1 MPTPSPASN
10 QRALIYALAAVGLW
24 STMATAFK
32 WALEFNTP
40 MALITVAATVSWCF
54 FGVRVIGADSLKS
67 MREMKSALVLRCLLL
82 GLLNPAFYYWILFTA
97 YDLLP
102 AQDAMAI
109 NYTWGLTLPLV
120 ASLFSRTLPTKYE
133 TGLALLSYL
142 MDSCHC
148 DKWQSR
154 GSLDKFDQP
163 AGVALALFS
172 TVIWGLSWVVNS
184 RIVDANNID
193 PELAL
198 FLNFSAALPVLW
210 IVTGLTGQLP
220 SGRMGSLLGGL
231 YVGLFEMGIA
241 FVLWMNAM
249 RLTDNPLR
257 ISSLIFLAPPL
268 SLLLIGTVLNETI
281 AGSTLVGLVIILVG
295 LAGQQWLDRAR

>member
-1 MPTPSPASN
+1 
-10 QRALIYALAAVGLW
+10 
-24 STMATAFK
+24 MATAFK

-40 MALITVAATVSWCF
+40 MALITLAATVSWCF
-54 FGVRVIGADSLKS
+54 FGARVIVAGSLKS
-67 MREMKSALVLRCLLL
+67 MHEMNSVLILRCLLL
-82 GLLNPAFYYWILFTA
+82 GLLNPAFYYWILLTA

-120 ASLFSRTLPTKYE
+120 ASLFSRTVPTKYE

-142 MDSCHC
+142 GILVIATNGNL
-148 DKWQSR
+148 
-154 GSLDKFDQP
+154 GSLEFDRP

-193 PELAL
+193 AELAL

-210 IVTGLTGQLP
+210 IVTGLTVQLP
-220 SGRMGSLLGGL
+220 SVSVGSLLGGL

-281 AGSTLVGLVIILVG
+281 AGSTLVGLVIILMG
-295 LAGQQWLDRAR
+295 LAGQQWLDRAS

>member
-1 MPTPSPASN
+1 
-10 QRALIYALAAVGLW
+10 
-24 STMATAFK
+24 MATAFK

-40 MALITVAATVSWCF
+40 MALITLAATVSWCF
-54 FGVRVIGADSLKS
+54 FGVRVIVAGSLKS
-67 MREMKSALVLRCLLL
+67 MHEMNSVLILRCLLL
-82 GLLNPAFYYWILFTA
+82 GLLNPAFYYWILLTA

-120 ASLFSRTLPTKYE
+120 ASLFSRTVPTKYE

-142 MDSCHC
+142 GILVIATNGNL
-148 DKWQSR
+148 
-154 GSLDKFDQP
+154 GSLEFDRP

-193 PELAL
+193 AELAL

-220 SGRMGSLLGGL
+220 SVSVGSLLGGL

-281 AGSTLVGLVIILVG
+281 AGSTLVGLVIILMG
-295 LAGQQWLDRAR
+295 LAGQQWLDRAS

>member
-1 MPTPSPASN
+1 
-10 QRALIYALAAVGLW
+10 
-24 STMATAFK
+24 MATAFK

-40 MALITVAATVSWCF
+40 MALITLAATVSWCF

-67 MREMKSALVLRCLLL
+67 MREMKSVLVICCLLL
-82 GLLNPAFYYWILFTA
+82 GLLNPTFYYWILFTA

-142 MDSCHC
+142 GILVIATNGNL
-148 DKWQSR
+148 
-154 GSLDKFDQP
+154 GSLEFDQP
-163 AGVALALFS
+163 TGVALALFS

-184 RIVDANNID
+184 RIVDVNNID

-220 SGRMGSLLGGL
+220 SVSMGSLLGGL

>member
-1 MPTPSPASN
+1 
-10 QRALIYALAAVGLW
+10 
-24 STMATAFK
+24 
-32 WALEFNTP
+32 
-40 MALITVAATVSWCF
+40 
-54 FGVRVIGADSLKS
+54 
-67 MREMKSALVLRCLLL
+67 MREMKSALVIRCLLL

-142 MDSCHC
+142 GILVIATNGNL
-148 DKWQSR
+148 
-154 GSLDKFDQP
+154 GSFEFDQP

-184 RIVDANNID
+184 RIGDANDID

-220 SGRMGSLLGGL
+220 SISTGSLLGGL

-268 SLLLIGTVLNETI
+268 SLLLIGTVLNESI

-295 LAGQQWLDRAR
+295 LAGQQWLDRAK

>member
-1 MPTPSPASN
+1 
-10 QRALIYALAAVGLW
+10 
-24 STMATAFK
+24 MATAFK

-40 MALITVAATVSWCF
+40 MALITLAATVSWCF
-54 FGVRVIGADSLKS
+54 FGVRVIVAGSLKS
-67 MREMKSALVLRCLLL
+67 IREMSRALILRCLLL
-82 GLLNPAFYYWILFTA
+82 GLLNPAFYYWVLLTA

-142 MDSCHC
+142 GILVIATNGNI
-148 DKWQSR
+148 
-154 GSLDKFDQP
+154 GSLEFDRP
-163 AGVALALFS
+163 AGVVLALFS
-172 TVIWGLSWVVNS
+172 TVIWGLSWVINS
-184 RIVDANNID
+184 HIVDANNID

-198 FLNFSAALPVLW
+198 FLNFSSALPLLW
-210 IVTGLTGQLP
+210 IITGLAGQLP
-220 SGRMGSLLGGL
+220 SVSMGSLLGGL
-231 YVGLFEMGIA
+231 YVGFFEMGIA

-281 AGSTLVGLVIILVG
+281 AVSTLIGLVIILMG
-295 LAGQQWLDRAR
+295 LAGQQWLDRAS

>member
-1 MPTPSPASN
+1 
-10 QRALIYALAAVGLW
+10 
-24 STMATAFK
+24 MATAFK

-40 MALITVAATVSWCF
+40 MALITLAATVSWCF
-54 FGVRVIGADSLKS
+54 FGVRVIEADSLKS
-67 MREMKSALVLRCLLL
+67 MREMKSGLVIRCLLL
-82 GLLNPAFYYWILFTA
+82 GLLNPAFYYSILFTA

-142 MDSCHC
+142 GILVIATNGNL
-148 DKWQSR
+148 
-154 GSLDKFDQP
+154 GSLEFDQP
-163 AGVALALFS
+163 TGVALALFS

-220 SGRMGSLLGGL
+220 SVSMGSLLGGL

>member
-1 MPTPSPASN
+1 
-10 QRALIYALAAVGLW
+10 
-24 STMATAFK
+24 MATAFK
-32 WALEFNTP
+32 WALEFSTP
-40 MALITVAATVSWCF
+40 MALITLAATVSWCF
-54 FGVRVIGADSLKS
+54 FGVRAIVAGSLKS
-67 MREMKSALVLRCLLL
+67 IREMNRALVLRCLLL
-82 GLLNPAFYYWILFTA
+82 GLLNPAFYYWVLLTA

-120 ASLFSRTLPTKYE
+120 ASLFSRTLPSKYE

-142 MDSCHC
+142 GILIIATNGNL
-148 DKWQSR
+148 
-154 GSLDKFDQP
+154 GSLEFDRP

-172 TVIWGLSWVVNS
+172 TVIWGLSWVINS

-198 FLNFSAALPVLW
+198 FLNFSAALPLLW
-210 IVTGLTGQLP
+210 IITGLAGQLP
-220 SGRMGSLLGGL
+220 SASMGSLIGGL

-268 SLLLIGTVLNETI
+268 SLLLIGTLLNETI
-281 AGSTLVGLVIILVG
+281 AVSTLIGLVIILMG
-295 LAGQQWLDRAR
+295 LTGQQWLDRAS

>member
-1 MPTPSPASN
+1 
-10 QRALIYALAAVGLW
+10 
-24 STMATAFK
+24 MATAFK

-40 MALITVAATVSWCF
+40 MALITLAATVSWSF
-54 FGVRVIGADSLKS
+54 FGVRVIVAGSLKS
-67 MREMKSALVLRCLLL
+67 MHEMNSVLILRCLLL
-82 GLLNPAFYYWILFTA
+82 GLLNPAFYYWILLTA

-142 MDSCHC
+142 GILVIATNGNL
-148 DKWQSR
+148 
-154 GSLDKFDQP
+154 GSLEFDRP

-193 PELAL
+193 AELAL

-220 SGRMGSLLGGL
+220 SVSVGSLLGGL

-281 AGSTLVGLVIILVG
+281 AGSTLVGLVIILMG

>member
-1 MPTPSPASN
+1 MPTSSSASN

-32 WALEFNTP
+32 LALEFNTP
-40 MALITVAATVSWCF
+40 MALITLAATVSWCF
-54 FGVRVIGADSLKS
+54 FGVRVIGAGSLNS
-67 MREMKSALVLRCLLL
+67 MREMKSALLLRCLLL

-109 NYTWGLTLPLV
+109 NYTWGLTLPIV
-120 ASLFSRTLPTKYE
+120 ASLFSRTLPTTHE

-142 MDSCHC
+142 GILVIATNGNL
-148 DKWQSR
+148 
-154 GSLDKFDQP
+154 GSLEFDQP

-184 RIVDANNID
+184 RIVDVNNID

-220 SGRMGSLLGGL
+220 SVSMGSLLGGL

>member
-1 MPTPSPASN
+1 
-10 QRALIYALAAVGLW
+10 
-24 STMATAFK
+24 MATAFK

-40 MALITVAATVSWCF
+40 MALITLAATVSWCF
-54 FGVRVIGADSLKS
+54 FGVRVIVAGSLKS
-67 MREMKSALVLRCLLL
+67 IREMSRALILRCLLL
-82 GLLNPAFYYWILFTA
+82 GLLNPAFYYWVLLTA

-142 MDSCHC
+142 GILVIATNGNI
-148 DKWQSR
+148 
-154 GSLDKFDQP
+154 GSLEFDRP
-163 AGVALALFS
+163 AGVVLALFS
-172 TVIWGLSWVVNS
+172 TVIWGLSWVINS
-184 RIVDANNID
+184 HIVDANNID

-198 FLNFSAALPVLW
+198 FLNFSSALPLLW
-210 IVTGLTGQLP
+210 IITGLARQLP
-220 SGRMGSLLGGL
+220 SVSMGSLLGGL
-231 YVGLFEMGIA
+231 YVGFFEMGIA

-281 AGSTLVGLVIILVG
+281 AVSTLIGLVIILMG
-295 LAGQQWLDRAR
+295 LAGQQWLDRAS

>member
-1 MPTPSPASN
+1 
-10 QRALIYALAAVGLW
+10 
-24 STMATAFK
+24 MATAFK

-40 MALITVAATVSWCF
+40 MALITLAATVSWCF

-67 MREMKSALVLRCLLL
+67 MREMKSALVICCLLL
-82 GLLNPAFYYWILFTA
+82 GLLNPTFYYWILFTA

-142 MDSCHC
+142 GILVIATNGNL
-148 DKWQSR
+148 
-154 GSLDKFDQP
+154 GSLEFDQP
-163 AGVALALFS
+163 TGVALALFS

-210 IVTGLTGQLP
+210 IVTGLAGQLP
-220 SGRMGSLLGGL
+220 SVSMGSLLGSV

>member
-1 MPTPSPASN
+1 
-10 QRALIYALAAVGLW
+10 
-24 STMATAFK
+24 MATAFK
-32 WALEFNTP
+32 WALEFTTP
-40 MALITVAATVSWCF
+40 MALITLAATVSWCF

-67 MREMKSALVLRCLLL
+67 MREMKSALVIRCLLL
-82 GLLNPAFYYWILFTA
+82 GLLNPALYYWILFTA

-142 MDSCHC
+142 GILVIATNGNL
-148 DKWQSR
+148 
-154 GSLDKFDQP
+154 GSLEFDQP

-220 SGRMGSLLGGL
+220 SVSMGSLLGGL

-281 AGSTLVGLVIILVG
+281 TGSTLVGLVIILVG

>member
-1 MPTPSPASN
+1 MSASSSASN
-10 QRALIYALAAVGLW
+10 QRALIYALSAVGLW

-40 MALITVAATVSWCF
+40 MALITLAATVSWCF

-67 MREMKSALVLRCLLL
+67 MREMKSALVIRCLLL

-142 MDSCHC
+142 
-148 DKWQSR
+148 
-154 GSLDKFDQP
+154 GILVIATNGNLGNLEFDQP

-210 IVTGLTGQLP
+210 IVTGLMGQWP
-220 SGRMGSLLGGL
+220 SVSMGSLLGGL

>member
-1 MPTPSPASN
+1 MSASSSASN
-10 QRALIYALAAVGLW
+10 QRALIYALSAVGLW

-40 MALITVAATVSWCF
+40 MALITLAATVSWCF

-67 MREMKSALVLRCLLL
+67 MREMKSALVIRCLLL

-142 MDSCHC
+142 GILVIATNGNL
-148 DKWQSR
+148 
-154 GSLDKFDQP
+154 GSLEFDQP

-172 TVIWGLSWVVNS
+172 TAIWGLSWVVNS

-210 IVTGLTGQLP
+210 IVTGLMGQLP
-220 SGRMGSLLGGL
+220 SVSMGSLLGGL

-281 AGSTLVGLVIILVG
+281 TRSTLVGLVIILVG

>member
-1 MPTPSPASN
+1 
-10 QRALIYALAAVGLW
+10 
-24 STMATAFK
+24 MATAFK

-82 GLLNPAFYYWILFTA
+82 GLLNPAFYYLILFTA

-142 MDSCHC
+142 GILVIATDGNL
-148 DKWQSR
+148 
-154 GSLDKFDQP
+154 GSLEFDQP

-210 IVTGLTGQLP
+210 IVTGLAGQLP
-220 SGRMGSLLGGL
+220 SVSMGSLLGGL

-281 AGSTLVGLVIILVG
+281 AGSTLVGLVIILMG
-295 LAGQQWLDRAR
+295 LAGQQWLDRAK

>member
-1 MPTPSPASN
+1 
-10 QRALIYALAAVGLW
+10 
-24 STMATAFK
+24 MATAFK
-32 WALEFNTP
+32 WALAFNTP
-40 MALITVAATVSWCF
+40 MALITLAATVSWCF
-54 FGVRVIGADSLKS
+54 FGVRVIVAGSLKS

-82 GLLNPAFYYWILFTA
+82 GLLNPAFYYWILLTA

-142 MDSCHC
+142 GILVIATNGNLG
-148 DKWQSR
+148 R
-154 GSLDKFDQP
+154 LELDQP

-210 IVTGLTGQLP
+210 IVTGLAGELP
-220 SGRMGSLLGGL
+220 SVSMGSLLSGL

-281 AGSTLVGLVIILVG
+281 AGSTLVGLMIILVG
-295 LAGQQWLDRAR
+295 LAGQQWLDGAR

>member
-1 MPTPSPASN
+1 
-10 QRALIYALAAVGLW
+10 
-24 STMATAFK
+24 MATAFK

-40 MALITVAATVSWCF
+40 MALITLAATVSWSF
-54 FGVRVIGADSLKS
+54 FGVRVIVAGSLKS
-67 MREMKSALVLRCLLL
+67 MHEMNSVLILRCLLL
-82 GLLNPAFYYWILFTA
+82 GLLNPAFYYWILLTA

-142 MDSCHC
+142 GILVIATNGNL
-148 DKWQSR
+148 
-154 GSLDKFDQP
+154 GSLEFDRP

-193 PELAL
+193 AELAL

-220 SGRMGSLLGGL
+220 SVSVGSLLGGL

-281 AGSTLVGLVIILVG
+281 SGSTLVGLVIILMG
-295 LAGQQWLDRAR
+295 LAGQQWLDRAK

>member
-1 MPTPSPASN
+1 
-10 QRALIYALAAVGLW
+10 
-24 STMATAFK
+24 MATAFK

-40 MALITVAATVSWCF
+40 MALITLAATVSWCF
-54 FGVRVIGADSLKS
+54 FGVRVIVAGSLKS
-67 MREMKSALVLRCLLL
+67 MHEMNSVLILRCLLL
-82 GLLNPAFYYWILFTA
+82 GLLNPAFYYWILLTA

-142 MDSCHC
+142 GILVIATNGHL
-148 DKWQSR
+148 
-154 GSLDKFDQP
+154 GSLEFDRP

-193 PELAL
+193 AELAL

-220 SGRMGSLLGGL
+220 SVSVGSLLGGL

-281 AGSTLVGLVIILVG
+281 AGSTLVGLVIILMG
-295 LAGQQWLDRAR
+295 LAGQQWLDRAS

>member
-1 MPTPSPASN
+1 
-10 QRALIYALAAVGLW
+10 
-24 STMATAFK
+24 MATAFK

-40 MALITVAATVSWCF
+40 MALITLAATVSWCF
-54 FGVRVIGADSLKS
+54 FGVRVIVAGSLKS
-67 MREMKSALVLRCLLL
+67 MHEMNSVLILRCLLL
-82 GLLNPAFYYWILFTA
+82 GLLNPAFYYWILLTA

-142 MDSCHC
+142 GILVIATNGNL
-148 DKWQSR
+148 
-154 GSLDKFDQP
+154 GSLEFDRP

-193 PELAL
+193 AELAL

-220 SGRMGSLLGGL
+220 SVSVGSLLGGL

-281 AGSTLVGLVIILVG
+281 SGSTLVGLVIILMG
-295 LAGQQWLDRAR
+295 LAGQQWLDRAK

>member
-1 MPTPSPASN
+1 MSALSSTSN
-10 QRALIYALAAVGLW
+10 QRALLCALAAVGLW

-32 WALEFNTP
+32 WALEFNSP
-40 MALITVAATVSWCF
+40 MALITLAATVSWCF
-54 FGVRVIGADSLKS
+54 FAVRAVMVGSLKS
-67 MREMKSALVLRCLLL
+67 LSVMDNGLVLRCLLL
-82 GLLNPAFYYWILFTA
+82 GLLNPAFYYLILFTA

-120 ASLFSRTLPTKYE
+120 ASLFSRKLPSKSE
-133 TGLALLSYL
+133 AGLALLSYL
-142 MDSCHC
+142 
-148 DKWQSR
+148 
-154 GSLDKFDQP
+154 GILIIVTNGNLATFEFDQP
-163 AGVALALFS
+163 LGVALALLS
-172 TVIWGLSWVVNS
+172 TVIWGLSWVINS
-184 RIVDANNID
+184 RVVDANDIN

-198 FLNFSAALPVLW
+198 FLNFSAALPLLW
-210 IVTGLTGQLP
+210 LGTAVAGELP
-220 SGRMGSLLGGL
+220 SVSMGSLIGGL

-268 SLLLIGTVLNETI
+268 SLVLIGNVLNEVI
-281 AGSTLVGLVIILVG
+281 ASSTLFGLVIILIG
-295 LAGQQWLDRAR
+295 LAGQQLLDRSK

>member
-1 MPTPSPASN
+1 
-10 QRALIYALAAVGLW
+10 
-24 STMATAFK
+24 MATAFK

-82 GLLNPAFYYWILFTA
+82 GLLNPVFYYWILFTA

-120 ASLFSRTLPTKYE
+120 ASLFSRILPTKYE

-142 MDSCHC
+142 GILVIATNGNL
-148 DKWQSR
+148 
-154 GSLDKFDQP
+154 GSLEFDQP

-184 RIVDANNID
+184 RSVDANNID

-198 FLNFSAALPVLW
+198 LLNFTVALPVLW

-220 SGRMGSLLGGL
+220 SVSMGSLLGGL

-249 RLTDNPLR
+249 HLTDNPLR

-281 AGSTLVGLVIILVG
+281 TGSTLVGLVIILVG
-295 LAGQQWLDRAR
+295 LAGQQWLDQAR